1 MAARMTNRETSSG
14 ALIMRPLFDVA
25 SDSDCNKSHNRR
37 SLKLVELPNARN
49 LTWSAREKDDG
60 MARVK
65 KSISRGPVAQRRL
78 PPLQLVQD
86 PQDVRAERVR
96 ELKKQIAEGTYE
108 PDPREIARKLLESGF

>member
-1 MAARMTNRETSSG
+1 MAARMTNRETSSR
-14 ALIMRPLFDVA
+14 ALIMRPLFHLA
-25 SDSDCNKSHNRR
+25 ADSDCNKSHNPRL
-37 SLKLVELPNARN
+37 LKFVELPYARG
-49 LTWSAREKDDG
+49 LTWSAREKRDD

-65 KSISRGPVAQRRL
+65 KSISHGPAAQRRL
-78 PPLQLVQD
+78 APLQLVQE